1 MFSTIL
7 RRFGI
12 AAATIFGASIFAFIL
27 LRVVPGDPARAIAGD
42 MASEEAVSALRADMG
57 LDQNLFVQYWRYMG
71 DVFSGDLGFS
81 YSTGDTVNSLLSDRL
96 PATIELGVLSVLF
109 AIGSAVVFASIA
121 VYSNSRW
128 ADRLLRAASSLAMG
142 SPPFWIALLALMIF
156 SVQLGMFPGPEGRLS
171 PGLVPPPDL
180 TGLYTVDALLAGNI
194 SLMFNALWHLIL
206 PAAIIA
212 IGPFA
217 FLSRLYRSQLRSTR
231 RETFVMVARSHG
243 LTKFPVFNR
252 HISTHG
258 LLAILPAGSLLF
270 ADLLTGSLLVEK
282 VFGWPGIGSMTADAI
297 VQKDFAVVQAVLLL
311 AAVLYVVVSLTAD
324 VVLTTVDP
332 RTRVGAR

>member
-1 MFSTIL
+1 MLSTIL
-7 RRFGI
+7 RRVGI
-12 AAATIFGASIFAFIL
+12 SLATIFGASVFAFIL

-42 MASEEAVSALRADMG
+42 MATEDAVAALRADMG
-57 LDQNLFVQYWRYMG
+57 LDQNLFVQYWRYMRA
-71 DVFSGDLGFS
+71 VFTGDLGFS
-81 YSTGDTVNSLLSDRL
+81 YSTGGTVNSLLGDRL
-96 PATIELGVLSVLF
+96 PATIELGVLAVIFAIGTAVLF
-109 AIGSAVVFASIA
+109 ASLA

-128 ADRLLRAASSLAMG
+128 ADRLLRTASSLAMG
-142 SPPFWIALLALMIF
+142 SPPFWIALLALMVF
-156 SVQLGMFPGPEGRLS
+156 AVQFGVFPGPEGRLS
-171 PGLVPPPDL
+171 PGLVPPADI
-180 TGLYTVDALLAGNI
+180 TGLYSVDALLAGNI
-194 SLMFNALWHLIL
+194 PLMFNALWHLVL
-206 PAAIIA
+206 PAAIIS

-252 HISTHG
+252 HIAPHG
-258 LLAILPAGSLLF
+258 LLSILPAGSLLF

-297 VQKDFAVVQAVLLL
+297 IQKDFAVVQAVLLL
-311 AAVLYVVVSLTAD
+311 AAVLYVVVSLLAD
-324 VVLTTVDP
+324 VILTTVDP

>member
-1 MFSTIL
+1 MLSTIL
-7 RRFGI
+7 RRVGI
-12 AAATIFGASIFAFIL
+12 SLATIFGASVFAFIL

-42 MASEEAVSALRADMG
+42 MATEDAVAALRADMG
-57 LDQNLFVQYWRYMG
+57 LDQNLFVQYWRYMRA
-71 DVFSGDLGFS
+71 VFTGDLGFS
-81 YSTGDTVNSLLSDRL
+81 YSTGGTVNSLLGDRL
-96 PATIELGVLSVLF
+96 PATIELGVLAVIFAIGTAVLF
-109 AIGSAVVFASIA
+109 ASLA

-128 ADRLLRAASSLAMG
+128 ADRLLRTASSLAMG
-142 SPPFWIALLALMIF
+142 SPPFWIALLALMVF
-156 SVQLGMFPGPEGRLS
+156 AVQFGVFPGPEGRLS
-171 PGLVPPPDL
+171 PGLVPPADI
-180 TGLYTVDALLAGNI
+180 TGLYSVDALLAGNI
-194 SLMFNALWHLIL
+194 PLMFNALWHLVL
-206 PAAIIA
+206 PAAIIG

-252 HISTHG
+252 HIAPHG
-258 LLAILPAGSLLF
+258 LLSILPAGSLLF

-297 VQKDFAVVQAVLLL
+297 IQKDFAVVQAVLLL
-311 AAVLYVVVSLTAD
+311 AAVLYVVVSLLAD
-324 VVLTTVDP
+324 VILTTVDP